1 MTKQFINH
9 EPCKELSRRDLLH
22 GASAGVAAT
31 FAAAVLPLSVSPA
44 AAAQQSKPAASLTP
58 ASMPKGFSR
67 AEMERRWKNVRE
79 RMKHNNFDCL
89 IVPERPEGNA
99 DIKYLT
105 EMPAGWVVFPLN
117 GKVTAITADAQTRG
131 KEGGNEGPEIETR
144 GIEEDGVWSPA
155 VIDVLR
161 EKNMAQARIGVGFLV
176 DVFRNGEGGVSS
188 TTLDRIRKAFPG
200 AQFSS
205 AVDLLMRAKL
215 SRSAEEIAVLE
226 KASEVSEAGLQ
237 AMMDTARPGA
247 VHRDVW
253 LAIYKALVSASGELP
268 TRVAIRAGAEA
279 NTSGGHPLEE
289 KLKAGQIL
297 NQEISGTV
305 LGYGSQVNQSV
316 CVGSPAPA
324 DWPDAAKYCMDLY
337 QSLVDWIVPG
347 KSFKDFLE
355 FYRAKAEARGGG
367 RAGSVVFHTGGANDG
382 PRWGP
387 TRKEGI
393 DLVLETGMVFTM
405 KPRVPIKNTSPFAQY
420 GDPIVVTDKGARRLG
435 KRKFEIKTVGV

>member
-1 MTKQFINH
+1 M
-9 EPCKELSRRDLLH
+9 
-22 GASAGVAAT
+22 G
-31 FAAAVLPLSVSPA
+31 
-44 AAAQQSKPAASLTP
+44 
-58 ASMPKGFSR
+58 
-67 AEMERRWKNVRE
+67 
-79 RMKHNNFDCL
+79 
-89 IVPERPEGNA
+89 
-99 DIKYLT
+99 
-105 EMPAGWVVFPLN
+105 
-117 GKVTAITADAQTRG
+117 
-131 KEGGNEGPEIETR
+131 
-144 GIEEDGVWSPA
+144 
-155 VIDVLR
+155 
-161 EKNMAQARIGVGFLV
+161 QARIGVGFLV

-188 TTLDRIRKAFPG
+188 TTLDRVRKAFPG

-205 AVDLLMRAKL
+205 AVDLLARAKF

-247 VHRDVW
+247 VHRDIW
-253 LAIYKALVSASGELP
+253 FNIYKALISASGELP

-279 NTSGGHPLEE
+279 NTSGGRPLEE

-316 CVGSPAPA
+316 CVGSPAPT

-337 QSLVDWIVPG
+337 QSLLEWIVPG

-355 FYRAKAEARGGG
+355 FYRTKAEARGGG
-367 RAGSVVFHTGGANDG
+367 RAGSVVFHTGGASDG

-420 GDPIVVTDKGARRLG
+420 GDPIVVTDKGGRRLG